1 VTNIESKIDGI
12 ITQETESILLQLK
25 KNFLII
31 EKKFSELKK
40 SIEDQGNIIIASFKN
55 EIRARDEQIIS
66 LVEGK
71 NQIVELL
78 ENL

>member
-1 VTNIESKIDGI
+1 MTNIESTIDGI

-71 NQIVELL
+71 NHIVELL

>member
-1 VTNIESKIDGI
+1 VTNIESTIDGI